1 MKSVWA
7 RFPGL
12 LACGLAALTLSVLPG
27 LAGAQQY
34 PQKRISIV
42 TPVAAGSPFDLLT
55 RVYTDRLGKKLGV
68 PVIVENVTGGQG
80 LIATH
85 RVLNSESDGYTFL
98 LSSTGLATGPLVL
111 KNPGYTM
118 DDFVPLVPLGQAAY
132 VLVASS
138 SVEANDV
145 SSLMAYMKSG
155 NAHKMNFG
163 VLTAS
168 PLSVLLARQ
177 FGVAAQTEKIME
189 IGYRGSADMIRALIA
204 DEIQMIATTYSVAAP
219 HLASGRAKVIGVLG
233 NERIRQLPDASTF
246 KEAGYPSLYIN
257 VWAALFAKSDVP
269 SEVQKTIQK
278 ASQEILSDPSF
289 REAMEPT
296 GMDPWPVPFD
306 QLHATIEEE
315 SKVFAANAKAFNLTF
330 E

>member
-1 MKSVWA
+1 MKGLWNK
-7 RFPGL
+7 FPGL
-12 LACGLAALTLSVLPG
+12 LACSLAALTLGVLPG
-27 LAGAQQY
+27 LAGAQEY

-42 TPVAAGSPFDLLT
+42 APVAPGSPFDLLT
-55 RVYTDRLGKKLGV
+55 RVFTDRLGKKLGV

-85 RVLNSESDGYTFL
+85 RVLNSESDGYTLL
-98 LSSTGLATGPLVL
+98 LSSTGIATGPLVL

-118 DDFVPLVPLGQAAY
+118 DDFAPLAALGQAAY
-132 VLVASS
+132 LLLASS
-138 SVEANDV
+138 SVEATNV
-145 SSLMAYMKSG
+145 PSLMSYMKSNG
-155 NAHKMNFG
+155 NKMNFG

-177 FGVAAQTEKIME
+177 FGVAAQAQNVTE

-219 HLASGRAKVIGVLG
+219 HLDSGRVKAIGVLG
-233 NERIRQLPDASTF
+233 DQRIRQLPDLSTF
-246 KEAGYPSLYIN
+246 KEEGYPSLYIN

-269 SEVQKTIQK
+269 PQVLETLRK

-289 REAMEPT
+289 LKAMEPT
-296 GMDPWPVPFD
+296 GMDPWVVPYD
-306 QLHATIEEE
+306 KLEAVINEEATT
-315 SKVFAANAKAFNLTF
+315 FAANAKQFNLTF